1 MSEYTDHHDRT
12 IDENLRA
19 AAPGL
24 DLPAPP
30 SAERIA
36 AWRTPA
42 PMKMEGRENVAHRRP
57 RFRYLAAGSALA
69 ATLAIGTALFMISAG
84 NTVHAGTIIQNLR
97 QKQIRGVNIT
107 VNKVSG
113 EGYTI
118 DGMVRIRSKS
128 PIRVDQLAER
138 DPFGP
143 DEFGRLHANLTIIG
157 DASARPFPN
166 STWRGECAFS
176 PDVGW
181 LFVQVSESMADTMNN
196 GMPEWA
202 MLTNMSRNGVI
213 LNIGAITPEMI
224 KLLAPSEPQPG
235 DLDDLTDE
243 QIASINNASENLEKA
258 TGQAQNRLNASTDA
272 QGKRRVSVTL
282 GMQANADGT
291 GPIVKVDGAGQPANA
306 AAMRMLNGT
315 ARRAELEQLTAFLK
329 NANQNATVKDLG
341 GGNYLLTADL
351 TDPANPP
358 APGVSR
364 RDATLTLAYQEQ
376 GGVQWAEITDMR
388 EASGSIRVD
397 FVEDDIEPEALNYR
411 RLVVQGQT
419 GYIDLNMMMRMMG
432 K

>member
-1 MSEYTDHHDRT
+1 MSEYTDHHDRS

-42 PMKMEGRENVAHRRP
+42 PMKMEGRENVAPRRP

-84 NTVHAGTIIQNLR
+84 NTVQAGTIIQNLR

-107 VNKVSG
+107 VNKIAA

-118 DGMVRIRSKS
+118 DGMIRIRSKS

-143 DEFGRLHANLTIIG
+143 DEFGRLHANLTISG

-176 PDVGW
+176 EDVGW
-181 LFVQVSESMADTMNN
+181 VFVKMSEGMADAMNT

-202 MLTNMSRNGVI
+202 MMTNLSRNGMV
-213 LNIGAITPEMI
+213 LNIGAITPEML
-224 KLLAPSEPQPG
+224 KMLTPPAPHEEA
-235 DLDDLTDE
+235 LRDLTDE
-243 QIASINNASENLEKA
+243 QIASINNASENFEKA
-258 TGQAQNRLNASTDA
+258 TGQPQNRLNSSTDSD
-272 QGKRRVSVTL
+272 GKRRVSVTL
-282 GMQANADGT
+282 GMQANENGA
-291 GPIVKVDGAGQPANA
+291 GPIVKVEGAGQPANA

-341 GGNYLLTADL
+341 GGKYLLTADL
-351 TDPANPP
+351 TDPADPP
-358 APGVSR
+358 APGTTR
-364 RDATLTLAYQEQ
+364 RDATLTLAYEEQ
-376 GGVQWAEITDMR
+376 GGVQWAEITNLR
-388 EASGSIRVD
+388 EASGSLRVD